1 MIISNDKIGKR
12 IRELRIKRGMTQEE
26 LARAVGYNSP
36 TSKSTINKIE
46 SGHSDIAQSKIR
58 LYADAL
64 GVSVSDLLDL
74 DDDEALNAQ
83 SPDDILAFA
92 LFGDSSVVTPEDL
105 EDIRKFADYI
115 KQRRDSKNDRD

>member
-1 MIISNDKIGKR
+1 MIISNDKIGRR

-74 DDDEALNAQ
+74 DDDQAEEQ
-83 SPDDILAFA
+83 SPDEILAFA
-92 LFGDSSVVTPEDL
+92 LFGDSSVVTSEDL
-105 EDIRKFADYI
+105 DDIRKFADYI
-115 KQRRDSKNDRD
+115 KQKRGRKNDRD